1 MGFSSMIC
9 NQRTDNI
16 SRVSVYTLYC
26 YPGSRATAAHMV
38 LAEGSLPHRLE
49 LVDFVHDEH
58 RSPRFLAIN
67 PRGTIPALVGDDGV
81 VVCETIAIMLYLS
94 EKHGLALTPEVTDPM
109 RGVMLD
115 WLVYHAVEVQ
125 EPMKR
130 SFFAHRH
137 ADNPTD
143 EEIVRE
149 RANALFNQ
157 RWQLVE
163 AHLRKNGPFHLGERF
178 SIVDIYM
185 LVTGAYSH
193 PCAQGDFPAI
203 EECLRR
209 SEQRPA
215 ITSIYAEHKAGLE
228 YITNVGVPR

>member
-1 MGFSSMIC
+1 M
-9 NQRTDNI
+9 
-16 SRVSVYTLYC
+16 YTLYC

-38 LAEGSLPHRLE
+38 LAEGALPYQLKR
-49 LVDFVHDEH
+49 VDFVHDEH
-58 RSPRFLAIN
+58 RSAQFLAIN
-67 PRGTIPALVGDDGV
+67 PRGTIPALVGDDGI

-94 EKHGLALTPEVTDPM
+94 DKHGLALTPAVTDPI
-109 RGVMLD
+109 RGLMLD

-137 ADNPTD
+137 ADNPA
-143 EEIVRE
+143 EEETVRQ

-157 RWQLVE
+157 RWRLVE

-178 SIVDIYM
+178 SVVDLYM

-193 PCAQGDFPAI
+193 PFAQGDFPAI
-203 EECLRR
+203 DECLRR
-209 SEQRPA
+209 TAQRPA
-215 ITSIYAEHKAGLE
+215 IAAIYKEHTEGLA
-228 YITNVGVPR
+228 YINKVGVPR